1 MGKNVLVAFDDS
13 ENAMRAVNFIAEHF
27 AKDENITLFSVLEDT
42 QSLCEMNSPE
52 LTPYFRSEQ
61 QAFCSLEDKK
71 KELISEAIERA
82 RRCLI
87 EEGFDPDR
95 VVTRTRKR
103 TASVAK
109 DLIAEADSGYDVVVI
124 GKRGVSALQDFL
136 FGSVAQK
143 VIHGVNNAAVVT
155 VP

>member
-1 MGKNVLVAFDDS
+1 MGKKVLIAFDDS
-13 ENAMRAVNFIAEHF
+13 ENAMRAVNFAL
-27 AKDENITLFSVLEDT
+27 ENFVRDADITLFSVLEDT

-71 KELISEAIERA
+71 RELIETAIEAA
-82 RRCLI
+82 RRCMI
-87 EEGFDPDR
+87 EAGFDSDR
-95 VVTRTRKR
+95 VKVKTQKR
-103 TASVAK
+103 TGSVAR
-109 DLIAEADSGYDVVVI
+109 DIIAEAGSGYDVVII
-124 GKRGVSALQDFL
+124 GKRGVSGFQDFI

-143 VIHGVNNAAVVT
+143 VLNGVKNASVVT

>member
-1 MGKNVLVAFDDS
+1 MGKNVLIAFDDS
-13 ENAMRAVNFIAEHF
+13 ENAMRAVNFAAQHF
-27 AKDENITLFSVLEDT
+27 GRDENITLFSVLEDS

-71 KELISEAIERA
+71 RELIETAIESA
-82 RRCLI
+82 RQCLI
-87 EEGFDPDR
+87 NSGFDSDR
-95 VVTRTRKR
+95 VKVKTQKR

-109 DLIAEADSGYDVVVI
+109 DIIAEAGAGYDVVVI
-124 GKRGVSALQDFL
+124 GKLGVSGLQDFL

-143 VIHGVNNAAVVT
+143 VIHGVKNAAVVT

>member
-13 ENAMRAVNFIAEHF
+13 QNAMRAVNFAAEHF
-27 AKDENITLFSVLEDT
+27 ARDENITLFSVLEDT

-52 LTPYFRSEQ
+52 LTPYFKSEQ

-71 KELISEAIERA
+71 RELIQTAIEKA
-82 RRCLI
+82 RSCLI
-87 EEGFDPDR
+87 EEGFDPGR
-95 VVTRTRKR
+95 VKTKTQKR

-109 DLIAEADSGYDVVVI
+109 DIIAEAGSGYDAVVI
-124 GKRGVSALQDFL
+124 GRRGVSGLQDFL

-143 VIHGVNNAAVVT
+143 VLHGVKNAAVVT